1 MWHGARDVRVED
13 VSLPDAPPPGHV
25 RIEVEWC
32 GVCGTDVSEY
42 VAGPILVRGTPH
54 PLTGRSIPVVLGHEL
69 SGRVAEADPGSGFG
83 PGDLVTSD
91 AALRCNACEWCL
103 GGRSNVCPLGGS
115 IGLNSDGALAELVDL
130 PAYLLHRVPPDVP
143 ADLAALAEPVAVAIH
158 ALRRGEQ
165 TIGDDVAV
173 FGAGPIGL
181 ATVIAA
187 RAAGAARI
195 FAVEPNEHRRT
206 IALRLGASDAAAP
219 DEAREVV
226 YEGTEGR
233 GVHVAVESAGSADA
247 AESALRSVRRGGR
260 LVLAGIHKAPATLD
274 LRRIVLYERD
284 VVGALGYAGDL
295 PRALSLIAQEPEA
308 IRALVTARIPLDRVV
323 EEGLEPMAKPDTT
336 QVKVLVSPR
345 RRGA

>member
-1 MWHGARDVRVED
+1 MRVED

-25 RIEVEWC
+25 RIQVEWC

-42 VAGPILVRGTPH
+42 LAGPILIRGTPH
-54 PLTGRSIPVVLGHEL
+54 PLTGRSIPVVLGHEV
-69 SGRVAEADPGSGFG
+69 SGRITRSDAGSGFR

-103 GGRSNVCPLGGS
+103 SGRSNVCPLGGS
-115 IGLNSDGALAELVDL
+115 IGLNGDGALAELVDL

-143 ADLAALAEPVAVAIH
+143 ADLAALTEPVAVAIH

-187 RAAGAARI
+187 RAAGAARV

-206 IALRLGASDAAAP
+206 LAFRLGATSAVPP
-219 DEAREVV
+219 DQAREAV

-233 GVHVAVESAGSADA
+233 GVHVAVESAGSPDA
-247 AESALRSVRRGGR
+247 VESALRSVRRGGR
-260 LVLAGIHKAPATLD
+260 LVLAGIHKAPASLD
-274 LRRIVLYERD
+274 LRRIVLYERE
-284 VVGALGYAGDL
+284 VRGALGYAGDL
-295 PRALSLIAQEPEA
+295 PRALSVISTHREA
-308 IRALVTARIPLDRVV
+308 VRMLVTARIPLDRVV
-323 EEGLEPMAKPDTT
+323 EDGLEAMAAPDTAH
-336 QVKVLVSPR
+336 VKVLVSPT
-345 RRGA
+345 GGSA